1 MTFDVRNLPT
11 PPEGLGGL
19 LGPNYV
25 GNIFYQTDVDL
36 KHQCDQLRTIGDPL
50 ATLLRVME

>member
-1 MTFDVRNLPT
+1 LRRHVN
-11 PPEGLGGL
+11 
-19 LGPNYV
+19 
-25 GNIFYQTDVDL
+25 NIFYQTDVDL